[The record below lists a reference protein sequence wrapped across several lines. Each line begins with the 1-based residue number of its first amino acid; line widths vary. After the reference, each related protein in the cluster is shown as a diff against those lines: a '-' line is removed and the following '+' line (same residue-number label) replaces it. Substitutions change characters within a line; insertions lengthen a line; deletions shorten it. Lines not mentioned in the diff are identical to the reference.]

1 MANRAWQLT
10 ALFFGLFITW
20 LTFTHFLAWGSL
32 PHDEN
37 LFQTAPSRIMVVEPV
52 AAKSPESSDSASRL
66 SRLQVGDL
74 VVELEGK
81 TVRSEEDF
89 QAVWQT
95 LAGKRTFS
103 LTVFRAGELKQRSFH
118 LAVPM
123 SGEHFVRT
131 IPPAAVVQ
139 LVTRGGASDRAGMK
153 PGDLIVAINGKGF
166 QDAFQ
171 ADAIMRQTRSGQQVE
186 YRILRANREQ
196 TLTLTMARFTIPATV
211 FLLKCCGVLIL
222 WAGLAMLALRPGIKA
237 ARISGIGMALLGS
250 GIALAVVGPLLTILP
265 LVEAQNLLRW
275 ASLFFGTSY
284 LIHSRYYFPSE
295 HPLAASTRMLRAIP
309 HGLAVL
315 GIVLVLA
322 GKGNFGLLLVVLMVV
337 VQIIIGYF
345 LSKSVGKK
353 NSAAARTMNIYEMV
367 AVSCFIL
374 MITLFKDG
382 PHLAMVGLPILLIPF
397 SYWYTTLRYQLLD
410 FHGKMPRSVQYS
422 VLSLLWAIIV
432 LGLFLALL
440 VRMPEW
446 QWPGRLPQFNINFN
460 TLEVLDSPSNQA
472 ARHAQEKRVL
482 MLLCL
487 VFGAFSW
494 KFARFGQRLLDRK
507 FHRAGYDYRKSVA
520 EFSEILNR
528 QGAVG
533 ELGQP
538 LVSKLAEL
546 MMVKRVVLMV
556 FQDHRTPLV
565 ACSMRPA
572 EELAALQGLGPS
584 LAAASA
590 PFLGEIPVDYL
601 PRTIKEVL
609 RAEGFR
615 LLSPVQ
621 SKERLLALVLV
632 GEKLSETPFVQEDF
646 TFLHA
651 ASKQI
656 SIAIEN
662 GLLYQQLA
670 QQERIRHE
678 LSIARGIQ
686 LSSLPQETPAVNGL
700 SIAAT
705 SLPATEVGGDFF
717 DYLPRQDGLCLVVG
731 DVSGKGTSAALYMAK
746 LQGILRCLGEKEIGP
761 AALFRAA
768 NSILYRNL
776 DRRTFVTAIACQF
789 DAARHELLL
798 ARAGHLPLW
807 AYHPGQGVTHYQPA
821 GMGLGLENLGRFDDT
836 LREQKLPYQIGDVF
850 LLVTDGVTEAFNPAG
865 ELFGAERLE
874 DVLSR
879 SAHLTANGI
888 LQQLEEELATF
899 AAGTEP
905 NDDLTIVVVKV
916 VP

>member
-10 ALFFGLFITW
+10 ALLFGLFISW
-20 LTFTHFLAWGSL
+20 LTWTHFLAWGRL

-37 LFQTAPSRIMVVEPV
+37 LFRTAPSRIMVVEPL
-52 AAKSPESSDSASRL
+52 AGKDQDGSHAGSRI
-66 SRLQVGDL
+66 SRLQAGDL
-74 VVELEGK
+74 VVALEGLP
-81 TVRSEEDF
+81 VRSEEDF
-89 QAVWQT
+89 HTAWQA
-95 LAGKRTFS
+95 LAGKRTFA
-103 LTVFRAGELKQRSFH
+103 LTVFRPGALDTHSFQ
-118 LAVPM
+118 LPLPINGA
-123 SGEHFVRT
+123 HFVRS

-153 PGDLIVAINGKGF
+153 PGDLIIAINGKGF
-166 QDAFQ
+166 QDANQ
-171 ADAIMRQTRSGQQVE
+171 ADAIMRGTRSGQKVE
-186 YRILRANREQ
+186 YRILRADHEL
-196 TLTLTMARFTIPATV
+196 TLTLTMARFAIPATI

-222 WAGLAMLALRPGIKA
+222 WAGLAMLALRPAIKA
-237 ARISGIGMALLGS
+237 ARISGLGMGLLGA
-250 GIALAVVGPLLTILP
+250 GIALSVVGPLLRILP

-275 ASLFFGTSY
+275 ASLFFGTSF
-284 LIHSRYYFPSE
+284 LIHSRYYFPHE

-322 GKGNFGLLLVVLMVV
+322 GKGNFGLLLVVFMVV
-337 VQIIIGYF
+337 LQTIIGYF
-345 LSKSVGKK
+345 LSKSAGKDH
-353 NSAAARTMNIYEMV
+353 SAATKTLNRYEMV
-367 AVSCFIL
+367 AVSCFVL

-382 PHLAMVGLPILLIPF
+382 PPLALIGLPILLIPF

-422 VLSLLWAIIV
+422 VLSLLWALLV
-432 LGLFLALL
+432 LCLFLALL
-440 VRMPEW
+440 IRMPEW
-446 QWPGRLPQFNINFN
+446 QWPGRLPQFNISLDS
-460 TLEVLDSPSNQA
+460 LEVLDSPSNLA

-487 VFGAFSW
+487 VFGAFFW
-494 KFARFGQRLLDRK
+494 KFSRFGQRLLDRK

-520 EFSEILNR
+520 EFTEILNR

-533 ELGQP
+533 ELSQP
-538 LVSKLAEL
+538 LVIKLAER

-556 FQDHRTPLV
+556 FQEHRAPLL
-565 ACSMRPA
+565 ACSQRPN
-572 EELAALQGLGPS
+572 EELAPLLNLGPS

-601 PRTIKEVL
+601 PRTLKEVL

-615 LLSPVQ
+615 LLSPIQ

-646 TFLHA
+646 SFLHA

-678 LSIARGIQ
+678 LAIARGIQ
-686 LSSLPQETPAVNGL
+686 LSSLPQETPAIKGL

-789 DAARHELLL
+789 DAERHELLL

-821 GMGLGLENLGRFDDT
+821 GMGLGLENQGRFDDT

-874 DVLSR
+874 EVLAR
-879 SAHLTANGI
+879 SAHLSAKNI
-888 LQQLEEELATF
+888 LQRLEEDLATF
-899 AAGTEP
+899 AAGMEP